1 MKSEEECFN
10 STYQRM
16 IDYSFNRI
24 PLLKINKQWVLPQ
37 CSKLGTIGGTRE
49 EYDSI
54 LTVVFILMCLR
65 NKYDHHTKPEIPQY
79 YRLWWNFVSKEAHVS
94 ENMTNSWDKY
104 HMGWGR
110 CHSMALCIPAPP
122 LHITPRAPRP
132 QPITWTLPSPLAPE
146 ATFAP
151 GRARE
156 ALTSDCRYKVYTRSV
171 QKNTLM
177 STFLQK

>member
-24 PLLKINKQWVLPQ
+24 PLLKITKQWVLPQ

-79 YRLWWNFVSKEAHVS
+79 YRLW
-94 ENMTNSWDKY
+94 
-104 HMGWGR
+104 
-110 CHSMALCIPAPP
+110 
-122 LHITPRAPRP
+122 
-132 QPITWTLPSPLAPE
+132 
-146 ATFAP
+146 
-151 GRARE
+151 
-156 ALTSDCRYKVYTRSV
+156 
-171 QKNTLM
+171 
-177 STFLQK
+177 